1 MNTTEAAAKG
11 RVLLVDDDPSVLRS
25 MERPLTRA
33 GYEVQT
39 AADGLVGIQK
49 LRESTFDA
57 VVSDLSMPGMNGTDL
72 LRAVREQDLDIS
84 FLIATGTPDI
94 ATATRAIEHGALRY
108 LIKPLLPSDLI
119 PIIEYAVRICR
130 MARVKREALLL
141 VGDAEKFVGD
151 RAGLETRFSRALD
164 QIWMAYQPIVSWSEK
179 RVYAY
184 EALLRSRAPLG
195 NPGMMLA
202 AAETLGRLHELGR
215 GIRGAVAGTAAD
227 VAEARLFVNLHTLD
241 LNDEALMSGE
251 EPLSTFAHNVVLEIT
266 ERASLD
272 HIKALPARLR
282 QLRDMGYQIA
292 LDDLG
297 AGYAGLTSLAQL
309 QPEVVKLDMSL
320 VRDIDKD
327 ETKRKLVGTMV
338 KLSRDMG
345 MAVVVEGVET
355 VGERDALLT
364 LGCDLFQGYLF
375 ARPEQPFPS
384 VVW

>member
-1 MNTTEAAAKG
+1 MNTTEAGTKG

-39 AADGLVGIQK
+39 APDGLVGIQK

-57 VVSDLSMPGMNGTDL
+57 VVSDLSMPGMTGTDL

-84 FLIATGTPDI
+84 FLIATGTPDV

-108 LIKPLLPSDLI
+108 LIKPLLPSDLL
-119 PIIEYAVRICR
+119 PIMEYAVRICR

-151 RAGLETRFSRALD
+151 RAGLETRFSRALGE
-164 QIWMAYQPIVSWSEK
+164 IWMAYQPIVSWSEK

-215 GIRGAVAGTAAD
+215 EIRGVVAGTAPD
-227 VAEARLFVNLHTLD
+227 VVEARLFVNLHTLD
-241 LNDEALMSGE
+241 LNDEALMSGDE
-251 EPLSTFAHNVVLEIT
+251 
-266 ERASLD
+266 
-272 HIKALPARLR
+272 PARL
-282 QLRDMGYQIA
+282 QKLRDMGYQIA

-327 ETKRKLVGTMV
+327 DTKRKLVGTMV

-375 ARPEQPFPS
+375 ARPEQAFPA
-384 VVW
+384 VAW